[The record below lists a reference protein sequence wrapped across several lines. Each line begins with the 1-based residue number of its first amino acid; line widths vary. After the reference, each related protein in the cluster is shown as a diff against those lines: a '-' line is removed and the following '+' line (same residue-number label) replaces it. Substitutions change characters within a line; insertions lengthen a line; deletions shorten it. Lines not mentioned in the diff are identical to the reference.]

1 MKLICYLSN
10 GYPSI
15 EESEAMADEYVA
27 AGCDVIEID
36 LPTREPYLEGE
47 LIASRMAGALR
58 ACPDY
63 RQFMDAA
70 ARIRK
75 RHLMITMLLLAYE
88 ATIREIGVASFV
100 EFCLANDMRDLILV
114 GRNVEPLKEEL
125 IGRGLRVTCY
135 VQFHL
140 PEDEVT
146 AACGSNAFVYLQS
159 KPMAGNVNLSYPTL
173 ADCIRYLRSRGIT
186 RPIYCGVGVYSPA
199 DVASVK
205 ASGGDG
211 VFVGSAILKC
221 GNDRTQVR
229 EIIGRFKAAAGSR
242 PTPAGVQQY
251 DASAGL

>member
-36 LPTREPYLEGE
+36 LPAREPYLEGE

-58 ACPDY
+58 ACADY
-63 RQFMDAA
+63 RAFMDAA

-75 RHLMITMLLLAYE
+75 RHPGITVLLLAYD
-88 ATIREIGVASFV
+88 ATIREIGVAPFV

-135 VQFHL
+135 VQFHV
-140 PEDEVT
+140 PEAEVS
-146 AACGSNAFVYLQS
+146 AACDSNAFVYLQS
-159 KPMAGNVNLSYPTL
+159 KPMTGNVNPSYPTL
-173 ADCIRYLRSRGIT
+173 ADCIRHLRGRGIT
-186 RPIYCGVGVYSPA
+186 RPIYCGVGVYAPA
-199 DVASVK
+199 DVEAVK
-205 ASGGDG
+205 SSGGDG
-211 VFVGSAILKC
+211 VFVGSAIFKC
-221 GNDRTQVR
+221 GNDRARVR
-229 EIIGRFKAAAGSR
+229 EVIGRFKTAAG
-242 PTPAGVQQY
+242 
-251 DASAGL
+251 